1 MTTKGKRILIVDDD
15 TDFIAA
21 TQAFLEVEVVDTGIG
36 IPEADLPRVF
46 DVFYRGDEAK
56 KTSRLAPGLG
66 LSLVKRLVQA
76 QGGTVR
82 VESQAGKGSRFFF
95 TVPIAGKPEPA

>member
-36 IPEADLPRVF
+36 IP
-46 DVFYRGDEAK
+46 
-56 KTSRLAPGLG
+56 
-66 LSLVKRLVQA
+66 
-76 QGGTVR
+76 
-82 VESQAGKGSRFFF
+82 
-95 TVPIAGKPEPA
+95 